1 MVGICVNSVDI
12 YRLDYVSVVV
22 ILWFCLA
29 VCCVINCFVLR
40 LGLRLG
46 WFVCDLLRWCFGV
59 LLLAYLLFEVD
70 FLLNVVVLIACGC
83 LVCVRYSALVV
94 VCGVCFTVL
103 LGLLFVVGVG
113 FALAVLVGLDL
124 FVFV

>member
-1 MVGICVNSVDI
+1 MVLLS
-12 YRLDYVSVVV
+12 
-22 ILWFCLA
+22 CL
-29 VCCVINCFVLR
+29 CCVINCFVLC

-59 LLLAYLLFEVD
+59 LLLAYLLLFEVD

-113 FALAVLVGLDL
+113 FALAALVGLDL